1 MSTLVDPVA
10 LLWLFLLFL
19 GLFCI
24 EKRQRLAGTALILLG
39 AGWWVLE
46 FSATP
51 ARLLATLEAPY
62 TGKVEAG
69 DATFDAIVVLG
80 GGLQASANDFAGIDF
95 GHAADR
101 VLTGVDLA
109 LRRRGSALV
118 LGGSSATHSESA
130 PEPELVRQW
139 IARWGLTD
147 VPIFALSPCRN
158 TYDEAQRAAVLA
170 EQHGWRRMLL
180 VTSAWHLPRAHATF
194 LRVGLDVVPVGCDFV
209 GTATLERPGRWIPQ
223 THSLV
228 LLQLWLREFVGIR
241 YYRWRGWAS
250 EPEDETPVR

>member
-1 MSTLVDPVA
+1 MSTLVDPAA
-10 LLWLFLLFL
+10 LLWLFLLLL

-51 ARLLATLEAPY
+51 ARLLAALEAPY

-69 DATFDAIVVLG
+69 DAPFDAIVVLG

-109 LRRRGSALV
+109 LRRRGTALV
-118 LGGSSATHSESA
+118 VGGSSVARAETA
-130 PEPELVRQW
+130 PEPDLVRQW
-139 IARWGLTD
+139 IVRWGLTD
-147 VPIFALSPCRN
+147 VPIFALTPCRN
-158 TYDEAQRAAVLA
+158 TYDEAQRAAALA
-170 EQHGWRRMLL
+170 EEHRWQRILL

-194 LRVGLDVVPVGCDFV
+194 HRAGLGVVPIGCDFV
-209 GTATLERPGRWIPQ
+209 GTATLARPGRWIPQ
-223 THSLV
+223 SHSLV
-228 LLQLWLREFVGIR
+228 LLQAWLREFVGIR

-250 EPEDETPVR
+250 KPEGEAWVQ